1 MQDKIRDLI
10 KQQKVV
16 PMSAEAIAIEADLYE
31 MGMSS
36 FGSVQ
41 LMLAL
46 EDMFDIEFPER
57 MLNRKTFATLAT
69 IDSSVK
75 ELIAARG

>member
-1 MQDKIRDLI
+1 MQEKIRALI
-10 KQQKVV
+10 EQQKII
-16 PMSAEAIAIEADLYE
+16 PMSADNIAAEADLYE
-31 MGMSS
+31 LGMSS

-46 EDMFDIEFPER
+46 EDLFDIEFPER
-57 MLNRKTFATLAT
+57 MLNRKTFATLAS
-69 IDSSVK
+69 IDTSLG

>member
-1 MQDKIRDLI
+1 MFAKIRDLI
-10 KQQKVV
+10 EAQKLVTV
-16 PMSAEAIAIEADLYE
+16 SADRIESEADLYE
-31 MGMSS
+31 LGMSS

-46 EDMFDIEFPER
+46 EDHFDIEFPER
-57 MLNRKTFATLAT
+57 MLNRKTFATIAA
-69 IDSSVK
+69 IDRSLT